1 MKVIKGMTYIAGSA
15 LGAGAVYLVSY
26 PIVLARNLYEQLPA
40 MLDGRVA
47 QGLCNTFNYSCQ
59 GSGKA
64 ALVGGVAGLLIT
76 IYGIDW
82 IQSILGIKKR

>member
-1 MKVIKGMTYIAGSA
+1 MKTIKGMAYITGSA
-15 LGAGAVYLVSY
+15 LGAGTVYLVSY
-26 PIVLARNLYEQLPA
+26 PIAVARNLYEQLPA

-47 QGLCNTFNYSCQ
+47 QGLCDTFNYSCQ

-64 ALVGGVAGLLIT
+64 AFIGGIAGLLIT